1 VSTPKVSFYPLERG
15 NLDDALL
22 FACRL
27 TEKALH
33 LGHNVHLLARS
44 QSQIQQLDELLW
56 QFRADSFVPHH
67 CLTADDAELPA
78 DGCMVTLGAAGQLP
92 STSDILINLDD
103 QVWDHHQQFADI
115 REIVAADDIERNLG
129 RQRYRYYQEQG
140 YPLETKR
147 LATSANRPSGRN

>member
-1 VSTPKVSFYPLERG
+1 
-15 NLDDALL
+15 
-22 FACRL
+22 
-27 TEKALH
+27 
-33 LGHNVHLLARS
+33 
-44 QSQIQQLDELLW
+44 
-56 QFRADSFVPHH
+56 
-67 CLTADDAELPA
+67 
-78 DGCMVTLGAAGQLP
+78 MVTLGAAGQLP